1 MKKLIDYF
9 VRWKAYTQR
18 SLIYYQ
24 LFQSFL
30 IIIIFLREYEYPVFV
45 KAAFIIF
52 CLFMVVVVGRYD
64 RKLKI
69 LEKEQAY
76 FNSENKEIQ
85 TILENQKKIL
95 QLLNRIEMRKK

>member
-76 FNSENKEIQ
+76 FNSENKEMR
-85 TILENQKKIL
+85 TVLENQEKIIKML
-95 QLLNRIEMRKK
+95 KEKEEGQK